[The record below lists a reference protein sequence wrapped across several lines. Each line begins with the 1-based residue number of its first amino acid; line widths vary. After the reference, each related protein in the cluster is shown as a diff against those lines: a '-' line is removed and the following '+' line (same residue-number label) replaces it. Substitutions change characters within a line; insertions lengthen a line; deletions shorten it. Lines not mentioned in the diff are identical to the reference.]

1 MSSSARRRT
10 RRFALASCSRSHARI
25 QIARVRR
32 MRHAQASH
40 RGCVASARHGTALD
54 ASGVSRPRPLQSQS
68 GISRRNASVQ
78 CCWSE
83 SRKGRAGS
91 GRAAADLLNWN
102 GQLRITCPN
111 TQQRARA
118 QAEVWAQARG
128 CSVARNEPTLLDR
141 LWDVLDSLDQHLLR
155 IFRRTSAARC
165 KWRTSSRLAI
175 KRAPKRGP
183 PAYECRSACT
193 RHQAQTSTR
202 CASGC
207 AAAGVLASRR
217 LAGHRTATGDTSRM
231 HLIERPSHSVCKRAF
246 SSQTSSFELHAT
258 QPLAMIERACCEH
271 TASTHFGMSP

>member
-1 MSSSARRRT
+1 MRCRPSRDEPARATSQPRVARTRPRVTAGSWRPPAPPARSPPADRSAGRDEPRPGVSGVGRGPRITQRSIRAGLVWSTSHGRTFQRRTEFGMSSSARRRT

-175 KRAPKRGP
+175 
-183 PAYECRSACT
+183 E
-193 RHQAQTSTR
+193 R
-202 CASGC
+202 CAG
-207 AAAGVLASRR
+207 
-217 LAGHRTATGDTSRM
+217 
-231 HLIERPSHSVCKRAF
+231 ERP
-246 SSQTSSFELHAT
+246 
-258 QPLAMIERACCEH
+258 AC
-271 TASTHFGMSP
+271 A